1 MIYKCRDQRQKM
13 TQYALLNQLSS
24 GKDWK
29 VRIRI
34 SRMWDAVNS
43 NNNEFISLD
52 MILIDEQVCFSFKN
66 FNMIVWSYMIF
77 VLNVN

>member
-1 MIYKCRDQRQKM
+1 
-13 TQYALLNQLSS
+13 
-24 GKDWK
+24 
-29 VRIRI
+29 
-34 SRMWDAVNS
+34 MWDAVNS